1 MSKQT
6 SKKLLS
12 WQRRKRRV
20 RRRISG
26 TAERPRLTVFRSN
39 KHIYAQVIDDVAGVT
54 LASASTQDKDFGGDD
69 LNKVAAAKKVGEML
83 ATRCKAKSI
92 EAVVF
97 DRNGYLYQSG
107 RVLALAEGAREG
119 GLLF

>member
-26 TAERPRLTVFRSN
+26 TTERPRLTIFRSN
-39 KHIYAQVIDDVAGVT
+39 KHIYAQVVDDVTGVT
-54 LASASTQDKDFGGDD
+54 LAAASTSDREFPSESMT
-69 LNKVAAAKKVGEML
+69 KVDAAKKVGELL
-83 ATRCKAKSI
+83 AQRCQAKAIGS
-92 EAVVF
+92 VVF

-119 GLLF
+119 GLSF